1 MVVLAEIV
9 LLITGAVLS
18 FITLALLARFFMQ
31 WGRVSF
37 RNPIGQFVITI
48 TDWAVMPARRV
59 IPGLFGLDM
68 ASLLLAWVAQVL
80 FILIKIGMGRLMV
93 SAPLIVPLL
102 GLIYLARMATYLI
115 LGIVIVSVVLS
126 WVGPQ
131 APAAYVFNEL
141 SRPFL
146 TPFRRRIPPLGGID
160 LSPLVLLLVLQ
171 IVLLLIEYLQ
181 SGLLRFSFGS

>member
-1 MVVLAEIV
+1 MLAQNIV
-9 LLITGAVLS
+9 LLISGTILG

-48 TDWAVMPARRV
+48 TDWVVMPTRRV

-68 ASLLLAWVAQVL
+68 ASLLLAWIAQILYVL
-80 FILIKIGMGRLMV
+80 IEVGLGMLLV
-93 SAPLIVPLL
+93 STPFVIPLL
-102 GLIYLARMATYLI
+102 GLVDLARMVAYLV

-131 APAAYVFNEL
+131 VPAAYIFNEL

-146 TPFRRRIPPLGGID
+146 APFRRLTRPLGGID
-160 LSPLVLLLVLQ
+160 LSPLVLVLVLQ
-171 IVLLLIEYLQ
+171 IVLLVIEYLRR
-181 SGLLRFSFGS
+181 SLLMSPLGY

>member
-1 MVVLAEIV
+1 MLAQIV
-9 LLITGAVLS
+9 LLISGTVLG

-37 RNPIGQFVITI
+37 RNPIGQFVITL

-68 ASLLLAWVAQVL
+68 ASLLLAWVAQILYVL
-80 FILIKIGMGRLMV
+80 IEISMGMLV
-93 SAPLIVPLL
+93 STPLSIPLL
-102 GLIYLARMATYLI
+102 GLVDLARMAIYLI
-115 LGIVIVSVVLS
+115 FGIVLVSVVLS

-146 TPFRRRIPPLGGID
+146 APFRRLIRPLGGID

-171 IVLLLIEYLQ
+171 IVLLIIAHLRR
-181 SGLLRFSFGS
+181 SLLVFPIVF

>member
-1 MVVLAEIV
+1 MLAQIV
-9 LLITGAVLS
+9 LLISGTVLG

-37 RNPIGQFVITI
+37 RNPIGQFVISI
-48 TDWAVMPARRV
+48 TDWAVMPARRF

-80 FILIKIGMGRLMV
+80 YILIEISLGMLV
-93 SAPLIVPLL
+93 STPISISLL
-102 GLIYLARMATYLI
+102 GFVDLARMATYLI
-115 LGIVIVSVVLS
+115 FVIVIVSVVLS
-126 WVGPQ
+126 WVSPR
-131 APAAYVFNEL
+131 APMAYVFNEL

-146 TPFRRRIPPLGGID
+146 APFRRLIRPLGGID

-171 IVLLLIEYLQ
+171 IVLLVIAHLRR
-181 SGLLRFSFGS
+181 SLLVSPIVF